1 MQGATTQGTVILSI
15 YEGKCIYLTIPKCDL
30 TRPSCLCCIR
40 SGRTCPGYR
49 NDFETRFQT
58 ETVSSFATNM
68 HKDRRRKRDI
78 VPILDDNSEAAEETE
93 SLSTH
98 SLTIERDPP
107 YRLTVPR
114 FNGAVEGAELLL
126 LAPLTTIHIGRAARE
141 YLSANLLRFILP
153 SLGEEVSY
161 VTHVPCRLGYEVAL
175 DHAVQCVVAAF
186 HALNSQSSS
195 KQKTLSLYM
204 RALNSL
210 QQAIDDPERSLSAE
224 TLCATEL
231 LCLFEVSTS

>member
-1 MQGATTQGTVILSI
+1 MRKMYI
-15 YEGKCIYLTIPKCDL
+15 LTIPKCDL
-30 TRPSCLCCIR
+30 TRPSCLFCLR
-40 SGRTCPGYR
+40 SGLSCPGYR

-58 ETVSSFATNM
+58 ETVSSFVINM
-68 HKDRRRKRDI
+68 HKDRRRKRGI
-78 VPILDDNSEAAEETE
+78 VPILVHNSETAEETG
-93 SLSTH
+93 SSSTH
-98 SLTIERDPP
+98 YRAIDRVPP
-107 YRLTVPR
+107 YQLTLPQ
-114 FNGAVEGAELLL
+114 FNGTVEGAELLL

-153 SLGEEVSY
+153 SRGEEASY
-161 VTHVPCRLGYEVAL
+161 VTHVPCRLGHEVAL

-186 HALNSQSSS
+186 HALHSQSSS

-204 RALNSL
+204 CALKSL

-224 TLCATEL
+224 TLCATQL